1 MNGKKWVKF
10 WLGGVLICLTLFAGF
25 NYAIDPLWTFSHS
38 HRYNNAQVGFDERQL
53 KTNRAYFGGLDKYD
67 ALLLGSSR
75 TTYIDQNDF
84 KNLKVFNY
92 SCSSMYPNEYKGW
105 IDSAKTIK
113 GDDFKTILIG
123 VDFYGSNAGAF
134 AQGQKSSTPP
144 PQSYLEKSRSLMYRY
159 RELLVRDTLDRSIES
174 IEHANSLG
182 TTDYTRENAKKTI
195 RISSQRKQEA
205 VNFQTGLY
213 ANQIYGETYLYDAAL
228 KAEFEALKKEN
239 PHSKFIIFTTPIAKS
254 LFEILVQ
261 SGRLGDYERWIR
273 ELVEVFGGVYDFMGL
288 NSITT
293 HEEDYADLHHF
304 YPYIGE
310 LIADRITN
318 VPNSKL
324 PEDFGI
330 FVTKTNLESHL
341 ALIRERASKI
351 KPK

>member
-1 MNGKKWVKF
+1 MNGKKWVKLWF
-10 WLGGVLICLTLFAGF
+10 GAALICMALFAGF

-53 KTNRAYFGGLDKYD
+53 KTNRAYFGGLQRYD

-105 IDSAKTIK
+105 VDIAKEIK
-113 GDDFKTILIG
+113 GGEFAVILIG
-123 VDFYGSNAGAF
+123 VDFYGSNAGVF
-134 AQGQKSSTPP
+134 GQGQKSSTPP
-144 PQSYLEKSRSLMYRY
+144 SRGYLEKSRSFMYRY
-159 RELLVRDTLDRSIES
+159 KELLVRDTLGRSIES
-174 IEHANSLG
+174 IERTSTPD
-182 TTDYTRENAKKTI
+182 TTDYTRNNAKKTI

-213 ANQIYGETYLYDAAL
+213 ANHVYGETYLYDTAL
-228 KAEFEALKKEN
+228 KAEFEALKRDN

-261 SGRLGDYERWIR
+261 SGRLEDYERWMR

-288 NSITT
+288 NSVTT
-293 HEEDYADLHHF
+293 HEEHYADLHHF

-318 VPNSKL
+318 VPNGKL
-324 PEDFGI
+324 PPDFGI
-330 FVTKTNLESHL
+330 FVTKANLESHL
-341 ALIRERASKI
+341 AAIREMVEKSKS
-351 KPK
+351 K